1 MARAVRGETLPG
13 TNADAELAE
22 ARVMAQASFMAACLV
37 VTGKRVTDTPAD
49 VFVGPVP
56 LNA

>member
-37 VTGKRVTDTPAD
+37 VAHGDEVRMTAP
-49 VFVGPVP
+49 VG
-56 LNA
+56 